1 LALIV
6 LPARFFAGSRDF
18 AAIDP
23 VLLWPA
29 VVVGALGNVIVLLFL
44 YLMPNGRFS
53 PRWAYIPLIAT
64 LIIVNLM
71 HSRTTGILSL
81 SPQLASIVNVA
92 IVGLVLFGASTQIYR
107 YVRDT
112 NAVEKQQ
119 TKWVIFGV
127 LIFITNILSWVLVFG
142 RTLPIPDGSPR
153 ILANLIGVAYGQY
166 FSIPFLPVAITIAIL
181 RYRLW
186 GIDALIRRTLIYLLL
201 SGFLAFIYFG
211 LVTILQSLFNSFSS
225 QQSPF
230 VIILSTLVIAALF
243 TPLRRRL
250 QDFIDRRFYRRKYNA
265 TQTLARFAHVAR
277 DEVNMDNL
285 SANLVHVVE
294 ETMQPAEISLWLKA
308 DG

>member
-1 LALIV
+1 
-6 LPARFFAGSRDF
+6 
-18 AAIDP
+18 
-23 VLLWPA
+23 

-64 LIIVNLM
+64 LIMVNLM
-71 HSRTTGILSL
+71 GSRTAGILSL
-81 SPQLASIVNVA
+81 SPQVILIVNVA

-142 RTLPIPDGSPR
+142 RALPIPGGSPR

-201 SGFLAFIYFG
+201 SGFLAFVYFG
-211 LVTILQSLFNSFSS
+211 LVTLLQSLFNTFSN

-230 VIILSTLVIAALF
+230 VIIISTLVIAALF
-243 TPLRRRL
+243 TPLRRRI
-250 QDFIDRRFYRRKYNA
+250 QAFIDRRFYRRSYNA
-265 TQTLARFAHVAR
+265 QQVLARFAVTAR
-277 DEVNMDNL
+277 DQ
-285 SANLVHVVE
+285 VE
-294 ETMQPAEISLWLKA
+294 LEQLTQSIHYSINEALQPATVSVWLEKA
-308 DG
+308 EPKRDRKMVRNG

>member
-1 LALIV
+1 
-6 LPARFFAGSRDF
+6 
-18 AAIDP
+18 
-23 VLLWPA
+23 

-119 TKWVIFGV
+119 TKWVILGV
-127 LIFITNILSWVLVFG
+127 LNLITNILSWVLVFG
-142 RTLPIPDGSPR
+142 RALPIPGGSPR
-153 ILANLIGVAYGQY
+153 ILANLIGVAYGPY

-201 SGFLAFIYFG
+201 SGLLAFVYFG
-211 LVTILQSLFNSFSS
+211 LVTLLQSLFNTFSN

-230 VIILSTLVIAALF
+230 VIIISTLVIAALF
-243 TPLRRRL
+243 TPLRRRI
-250 QDFIDRRFYRRKYNA
+250 QAFIDRRFYRRSYNA
-265 TQTLARFAHVAR
+265 QQVLARFAVTAR
-277 DEVNMDNL
+277 DQ
-285 SANLVHVVE
+285 VE
-294 ETMQPAEISLWLKA
+294 LEQLTQSIHYSINEALQPATVSVWLEKA
-308 DG
+308 EPKRDRKMVRNG